1 MHNTIWCPEEIRC
14 VSLDPTDVWQYVTYY
29 CSMGPLTLIMLH
41 LLCLICYIVE
51 ALRRACS
58 PFVPPPVCSNWQPLR
73 AGVDRLV
80 QRGKPVL
87 LWCLTSLETVSPEW
101 FHATAAEI
109 PIPLRFRPLRDSD
122 GLKAHWLLH
131 PQVEH
136 SVITGAS
143 CLGSYWQML
152 SINPADISIPTSC
165 RPHTTCL
172 NPWPVFSR
180 SARRVDTQLFDVPL
194 DPELLNIA
202 HVLVLTLSLC
212 RTGVQFWE
220 CERIVRML

>member
-1 MHNTIWCPEEIRC
+1 MRVSGSNGCLAVCNILLQHGALNTDNAALALSDLLHCGSPATGLFPI
-14 VSLDPTDVWQYVTYY
+14 
-29 CSMGPLTLIMLH
+29 CS
-41 LLCLICYIVE
+41 
-51 ALRRACS
+51 
-58 PFVPPPVCSNWQPLR
+58 PPVCSNWQPLR

-101 FHATAAEI
+101 FHAAAAEV

-122 GLKAHWLLH
+122 GLKAHRLLH

-165 RPHTTCL
+165 RPCTTCL

-180 SARRVDTQLFDVPL
+180 SVRQVDTQLFDVPL

-212 RTGVQFWE
+212 CTGVVQFWE